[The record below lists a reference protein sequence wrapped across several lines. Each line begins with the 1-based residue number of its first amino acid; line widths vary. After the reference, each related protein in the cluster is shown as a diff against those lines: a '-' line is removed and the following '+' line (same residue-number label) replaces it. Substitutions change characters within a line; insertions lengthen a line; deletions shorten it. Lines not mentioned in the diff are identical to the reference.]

1 MESIRGF
8 SGLAALLALLGAAG
22 CGRCERVETH
32 LDDRCTPSQGFAAGQ
47 PLSFEIR
54 RSCADC
60 NLDQLVCEAQVSGS
74 TIALAVS
81 ANQCAPK
88 GIGCPA
94 ECLARKAVC
103 ALPALP
109 AGSYALVFSGTGAD
123 DHTLSVS
130 ASGVPSCRF

>member
-32 LDDRCTPSQGFAAGQ
+32 LDDRCT
-47 PLSFEIR
+47 
-54 RSCADC
+54 
-60 NLDQLVCEAQVSGS
+60 
-74 TIALAVS
+74 
-81 ANQCAPK
+81 
-88 GIGCPA
+88 
-94 ECLARKAVC
+94 
-103 ALPALP
+103 
-109 AGSYALVFSGTGAD
+109 FSGTGAD